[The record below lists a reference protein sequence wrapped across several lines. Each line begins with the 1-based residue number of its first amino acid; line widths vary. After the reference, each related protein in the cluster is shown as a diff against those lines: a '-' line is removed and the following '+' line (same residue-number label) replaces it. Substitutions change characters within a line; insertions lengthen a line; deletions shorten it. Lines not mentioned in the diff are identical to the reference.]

1 MPWIIQ
7 QPLAD
12 LLDVYNEI
20 TGYLDFQQPPWKTKS
35 MAQTALVLED
45 YLRDNGAVMMGVLG
59 CPLPVALRFEPRFEQ
74 RGEQRSEAAR
84 QHALRSAYRQM
95 PEEQTAAQQ
104 HASRSAFRQ
113 MPEPEVVLLQQR
125 RAVERFTIVLPT
137 VAPVQ
142 VIRVRGSRDRPSRR
156 AGTLRGLGMRHGYDS
171 DSDLD
176 Y

>member
-1 MPWIIQ
+1 MHWIIQ
-7 QPLAD
+7 QPLPD

-20 TGYLDFQQPPWKTKS
+20 TGYLSVYFPSQRTQP

-45 YLRDNGAVMMGVLG
+45 YLRDNGAVLVDIPGRRM
-59 CPLPVALRFEPRFEQ
+59 PVAMRIEPRGEQ
-74 RGEQRSEAAR
+74 RGEERSEAAR
-84 QHALRSAYRQM
+84 
-95 PEEQTAAQQ
+95 Q

-113 MPEPEVVLLQQR
+113 IPEPEFVLLQQR
-125 RAVERFTIVLPT
+125 PVVERFTIVLST

-142 VIRVRGSRDRPSRR
+142 VIRDGGSRDRPSRR
-156 AGTLRGLGMRHGYDS
+156 AGTLGGLGMRHGYDS